1 MENFQ
6 FLKLKIETW
15 KCLVPRIQKMRK
27 VLLLYSFYFM
37 LNQIFAYTPIQVPHR
52 LVNYVAR
59 GTLNYYRNFVNK
71 NDLRQEIWAHF
82 YENQN
87 EPELQKLLF
96 RNAGK
101 YSSRERRKKLKTKD
115 LIQWKINKYYEYENN
130 FYPDINYD
138 NLSSDEQ
145 ILVDLLLQK
154 KSTLEIMDTLK
165 CTFPK
170 YKKYISKIRKKIS
183 FQVI

>member
-1 MENFQ
+1 
-6 FLKLKIETW
+6 
-15 KCLVPRIQKMRK
+15 
-27 VLLLYSFYFM
+27 M
-37 LNQIFAYTPIQVPHR
+37 LIKIFAYTPIQVPHR

-59 GTLNYYRNFVNK
+59 GTMNYYKSYVNE

-87 EPELQKLLF
+87 KPELQKLMF
-96 RNAGK
+96 KNIRR
-101 YSSRERRKKLKTKD
+101 YSSRERRKKLKTKG
-115 LIQWKINKYYEYENN
+115 LIQWKINKCYEYENN

-154 KSTLEIMDTLK
+154 KSTLEIMDTMK
-165 CTFPK
+165 CSFSR

-183 FQVI
+183 FKVI